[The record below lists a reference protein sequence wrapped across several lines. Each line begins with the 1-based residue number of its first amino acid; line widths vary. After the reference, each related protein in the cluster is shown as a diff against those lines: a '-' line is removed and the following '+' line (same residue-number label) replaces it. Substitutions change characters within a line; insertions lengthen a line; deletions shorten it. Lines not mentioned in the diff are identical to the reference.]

1 MYLNNYEFYLNL
13 ASKTASNVRMLI
25 KGNFLIKTSEVLSV
39 FYKLKYS
46 KFIGLME
53 RFNPKNKLFETKS

>member
-1 MYLNNYEFYLNL
+1 
-13 ASKTASNVRMLI
+13 MLI
-25 KGNFLIKTSEVLSV
+25 KGNFLTKTSEVLSV

-53 RFNPKNKLFETKS
+53 RFNPKNKLFKTKS